1 MYSGDGICD
10 ADAYLE
16 HLKEELKTVEAESSK
31 ISNEIETL
39 TRTQVE
45 GEIFLLTKVV
55 SLKALC
61 LYSLHMQY
69 GFFFLVGCRF

>member
-16 HLKEELKTVEAESSK
+16 HLKEELNTVEAESSK

-45 GEIFLLTKVV
+45 GEIFYLLR
-55 SLKALC
+55 SWL
-61 LYSLHMQY
+61 
-69 GFFFLVGCRF
+69 